1 MRNIKITAQ
10 LQNGNRKESSIIGI
24 FDFIPFVKILPDN
37 LKKYQIQRVEQNESD
52 ILSNLL
58 DAEKQKDINKVLIHF
73 LYHQ

>member
-37 LKKYQIQRVEQNESD
+37 LKKISNTES
-52 ILSNLL
+52 
-58 DAEKQKDINKVLIHF
+58 
-73 LYHQ
+73 

>member
-37 LKKYQIQRVEQNESD
+37 LKNIKYRELNKMNQISY
-52 ILSNLL
+52 
-58 DAEKQKDINKVLIHF
+58 LIF
-73 LYHQ
+73 